1 MPNIKPISDLRN
13 YSAVLEDVTVGSPVY
28 LTKNGHGCYTI
39 MDINE
44 QEEMSRKARKYDKMV
59 AELEVMKM
67 LNEGLASANEEGWI
81 DEDSMTDHILRKDL
95 KMNKIHYSPK
105 SQRDLDEIYD
115 YIKYKLCSP
124 IAAKNT
130 VSGILD
136 KIENLK
142 SHSDIGN
149 IWYLENDVNSG
160 YRYVHYK
167 NYVVFYMVKNGD
179 VYIVRILHRLQNY
192 VSQLFS

>member
-1 MPNIKPISDLRN
+1 
-13 YSAVLEDVTVGSPVY
+13 
-28 LTKNGHGCYTI
+28 
-39 MDINE
+39 
-44 QEEMSRKARKYDKMV
+44 
-59 AELEVMKM
+59 
-67 LNEGLASANEEGWI
+67 
-81 DEDSMTDHILRKDL
+81 
-95 KMNKIHYSPK
+95 MNKIHYSPK

-149 IWYLENDVNSG
+149 ICYLENDVNSG